1 MEDQKPSD
9 YLFELGLFHIRD
21 VMTKTGDAAP
31 PPLALDADTLGDSI
45 QRYQRPLVIG
55 AIVVAAGIGGVYLM
69 KRSADIKET
78 RGMQALAAAEAVY
91 GSGNTEAAQAELGK
105 VVARYAGTGA
115 GTAAALLSAQLSFE
129 DGKVP
134 EGLAVLDQAV
144 GKAKAHQKAG
154 LLALRAAGK
163 ATGGQAAEAAK
174 DYEAAAAAA
183 QFRQEREQYQME
195 AARQHV
201 SAGNIA
207 AAKKLYEAISSLED
221 SAHSSEARLRLGELT
236 LKV

>member
-1 MEDQKPSD
+1 
-9 YLFELGLFHIRD
+9 
-21 VMTKTGDAAP
+21 MTKTENAAP
-31 PPLALDADTLGDSI
+31 SPLALEAETLGESI
-45 QRYQRPLVIG
+45 QRYQRPLIIG
-55 AIVVAAGIGGVYLM
+55 AIVVAAGIGGTYLM

-91 GSGNTEAAQAELGK
+91 GSGNAEAAQAELGK
-105 VVARYAGTGA
+105 VVTRYAGTGA

-129 DGKVP
+129 NGKVP
-134 EGLAVLDQAV
+134 EGIAVLDQAI

-163 ATGGQAAEAAK
+163 ATAGQAAEAAK
-174 DYEAAAAAA
+174 DYEAASVAA

-207 AAKKLYEAISSLED
+207 AARKLYETIASLED
-221 SAHSSEARLRLGELT
+221 SSHASEARLRLGELT
-236 LKV
+236 LKA